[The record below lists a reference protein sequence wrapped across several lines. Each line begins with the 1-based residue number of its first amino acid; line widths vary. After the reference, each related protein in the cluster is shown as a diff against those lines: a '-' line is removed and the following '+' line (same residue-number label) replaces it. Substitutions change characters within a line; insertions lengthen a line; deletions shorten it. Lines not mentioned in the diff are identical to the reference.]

1 MHLMNIIGFLKTG
14 NENMYLLLFKSPIK
28 MVVVLVVEGGG
39 GEPESVFEITFLSSL
54 TCDWLLAKHVKTN
67 GFLGTKVILDNL
79 CEGGRMVQIVL
90 GVLSK
95 PSKADGNYC
104 PSHRGGNYSTDGEQR
119 IRRWENFL
127 SGTFQLSALL
137 FQHLVGERDKRE
149 TVLISNLE
157 ILRCF

>member
-1 MHLMNIIGFLKTG
+1 
-14 NENMYLLLFKSPIK
+14 
-28 MVVVLVVEGGG
+28 
-39 GEPESVFEITFLSSL
+39 
-54 TCDWLLAKHVKTN
+54 
-67 GFLGTKVILDNL
+67 
-79 CEGGRMVQIVL
+79 MVQIVF

-104 PSHRGGNYSTDGEQR
+104 PSHRGGNYSRDGEQR

-149 TVLISNLE
+149 TVLICNLE
-157 ILRCF
+157 MFLAVQNSSIGLIVRPLVPLSDTTNNQSRHNTTEQS